1 MTKFRITAF
10 WLALIFVASA
20 GFTQTAYAQQDGQ
33 LSVAG
38 IFGNGMVLQQET
50 AAAIWG
56 QAEPKAKIT
65 IKTSWQKKA
74 TVATA
79 DKTGNWK
86 TTIDTPKAGGPF
98 TIEVVSGSQRKQFKN
113 VLTGEVWF
121 CTGQSNMQWKMR
133 GFGANHWKD
142 DVQKANHPGIRLCEV
157 QQKLALEPQADN
169 KVSWSACNPKR
180 VLSFSAVAYFFGN
193 RLHQE
198 LKVPVGLISTNWG
211 GSSAEAWMN
220 PEVLEK
226 NFPEFKKTL
235 NGYDGLIKQHGVV
248 HANRGKPKGFNQ
260 RMPGVLYNQMI
271 HPFVPFSCRGVIWY
285 QGESN
290 VKEPIQYRKLF
301 PALIENWRAEWGQ
314 GDFPFYFVQI
324 APFDYKTEPLPV
336 AMLREAQFQTL
347 RLPNT
352 GMVVTMDIGQAD
364 NIHPKK
370 KKPVGERLAL
380 LALAKNYGRTKL
392 VYSGPQFVGHEIEKK
407 QVRLKFEHV
416 GGGLKSR
423 DDKAL
428 THFTI
433 AGKNR
438 VFHPAEAKVDG
449 ESIVVSSPKVARP
462 AAVRFAWGNA
472 DEPNLT
478 NAEGLPS
485 SSFRTDDWEI
495 KPVTPKRPAPR
506 KPKTKAK

>member
-1 MTKFRITAF
+1 MTNFHIAAL
-10 WLALIFVASA
+10 WLFSIFAVSA
-20 GFTQTAYAQQDGQ
+20 GISPTAHAQQDGP

-38 IFGNGMVLQQET
+38 IFGDGMVLQQQT

-56 QAEPKAKIT
+56 QAKPKAKVT

-74 TVATA
+74 VVTTA
-79 DKTGNWK
+79 DKTGSWK

-98 TIEVVSGSQRKQFKN
+98 TIEVISGSQRKRFKD
-113 VLTGEVWF
+113 VLSGEVWF

-133 GFGANHWKD
+133 GFGPDHWKE
-142 DVQKANHPGIRLCEV
+142 DVQKANQPGIRLCEV

-169 KVSWSACNPKR
+169 RVSWSACSPKR

-198 LKVPVGLISTNWG
+198 LGVPIGLISTNWG
-211 GSSAEAWMN
+211 GSSAEAWVN
-220 PEVLEK
+220 PDVLRRD
-226 NFPEFKKTL
+226 FPEFKDTL
-235 NGYDGLIKQHGVV
+235 NGYDGLMKQHGVV

-290 VKEPIQYRKLF
+290 VRAPVQYRKLF
-301 PALIENWRAEWGQ
+301 PALIENWREEWGQ

-324 APFDYKTEPLPV
+324 APFEYKTEPLPV

-347 RLPNT
+347 KLPNT
-352 GMVVTMDIGQAD
+352 GMVVTMDVGLAD

-380 LALAKNYGRTKL
+380 LALAKDYGRTKL
-392 VYSGPQFVGHEIEKK
+392 VYSGPEFIGHEIDKK
-407 QVRLKFEHV
+407 RVRLKFEHV
-416 GGGLKSR
+416 GGGLASR
-423 DDKAL
+423 DDKPL
-428 THFTI
+428 SHFTI
-433 AGKNR
+433 AGKDR
-438 VFHPAEAKVDG
+438 VFHPATAKIDG
-449 ESIVVSSPKVARP
+449 DTIVVSSPKVARP

-472 DEPNLT
+472 DEPNLM
-478 NAEGLPS
+478 NKDGLPS

-495 KPVTPKRPAPR
+495 EPVKPKRPTRR
-506 KPKTKAK
+506 K